1 MVVFI
6 KNYEQISWPLT
17 WFIFPRDILTVAT
30 ITNCET
36 FLSLVRYSTED
47 NLWGVEIGGMS
58 NDAYN
63 DLIISEGS
71 LIVKIQN
78 SALLG
83 NFFGSTNL
91 YDPE

>member
-1 MVVFI
+1 
-6 KNYEQISWPLT
+6 
-17 WFIFPRDILTVAT
+17 
-30 ITNCET
+30 
-36 FLSLVRYSTED
+36 
-47 NLWGVEIGGMS
+47 MS